1 MRPPGRGAA
10 RVAAPA
16 WQAWLAIALLCW
28 LAVPCA
34 AAGGSAAPAP
44 PEHCHAPPGGDEG
57 DQAPPA
63 DTACQHCLC
72 AAAIPSEDGAP
83 AALRNDRPPSPTHA
97 AVQMPRA
104 EADAHRLLR
113 IDKPR
118 AFAISPLQTTLKHRA
133 LLI

>member
-1 MRPPGRGAA
+1 MRPPGRCATRA
-10 RVAAPA
+10 AAPA

-34 AAGGSAAPAP
+34 AAGGSPAPAP

-57 DQAPPA
+57 DEAPPA
-63 DTACQHCLC
+63 DAACQHCLC
-72 AAAIPSEDGAP
+72 SAAIPSEEGAP
-83 AALRNDRPPSPTHA
+83 AALREDRPPSPTHT
-97 AVQMPRA
+97 AVTMPHA
-104 EADAHRLLR
+104 EPDLYRPLR